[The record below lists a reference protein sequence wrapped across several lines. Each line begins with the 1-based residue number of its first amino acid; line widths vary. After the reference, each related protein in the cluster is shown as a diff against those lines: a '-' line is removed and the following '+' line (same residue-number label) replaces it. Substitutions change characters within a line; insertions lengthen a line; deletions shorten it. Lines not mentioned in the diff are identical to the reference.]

1 MSAPHRPAGAPPDIY
16 AADGRPRFFSDPAMD
31 RFAASFAMLASEVW
45 VAREQIA
52 TLTEILKRKGAVTA
66 EDFAE
71 AQASAA
77 ANAARDGEL
86 SVYINRV
93 LGPLREPK

>member
-1 MSAPHRPAGAPPDIY
+1 MTGPVRPEGAPADIY
-16 AADGRPRFFSDPAMD
+16 AADGRPRFFADPAMD

-52 TLTEILKRKGAVTA
+52 TLTDILRAKGAVTSG
-66 EDFAE
+66 DFAE
-71 AQASAA
+71 AQKSAA

-86 SVYINRV
+86 AAYIKRV
-93 LGPLREPK
+93 LGPLREPD